1 MKTPYNLCFASTL
14 YTAILCYSNPMLY
27 MLLHAVHLV
36 HSNPDP
42 NRTLRIS
49 IFFRWRRWNLS
60 ETERTER
67 TIVKERRTICC
78 EMCLLMRHLKW
89 TLPRPGLFFTLGGL
103 RAYFSSA
110 SRFLLIHTVG
120 ISFSPSHRILMKR
133 MTERMKAG
141 GAVDTGENE
150 RQ

>member
-1 MKTPYNLCFASTL
+1 MRTIKSYYQFNHRGGNQLFSKGDPSPLWRVDTSLRRPLTNYGSFSTL

-42 NRTLRIS
+42 NRTLRVS

-60 ETERTER
+60 ETDRTER

-89 TLPRPGLFFTLGGL
+89 TLPRPRLFFFLGASSHLHLCIILSTL
-103 RAYFSSA
+103 
-110 SRFLLIHTVG
+110 
-120 ISFSPSHRILMKR
+120 
-133 MTERMKAG
+133 
-141 GAVDTGENE
+141 
-150 RQ
+150 